1 MRIEIV
7 TPAPPG
13 SHHGN
18 QVTAQRWADLLT
30 DLGHET
36 AVTTAWSGEPVDVLV
51 ALHALRSGAAVRAFA
66 AAHPD
71 RPRVIALT
79 GTDLYRDL
87 AGSAEA
93 QRTIEAADALVV
105 LQPLAVDAVPAQLRG
120 RVHVIHQS
128 VVAPAAPDDVP
139 DGFEVVLLAH
149 LRAVKDPF
157 LAAEATRLLPAGSR
171 VRVTHF
177 GAALDP
183 GTGERARA
191 EAVSNPRY
199 RWLGDVPREQ
209 ALRHLVVSRLLVLT
223 SRLEGGAN
231 AISEA
236 LAAGIPVL
244 STRVDGSVGL
254 LGDDYPGYV
263 EVGDAAGLARLLE
276 RAEADPAFL
285 AALTTHVRARRG
297 LVDPERER
305 RAWAALLA
313 RVSGESA
320 AR

>member
-7 TPAPPG
+7 TPAPRG

-18 QVTAQRWADLLT
+18 RVTAQRWADLLN

-51 ALHALRSGAAVRAFA
+51 ALHALRSAAAVRAFA

-71 RPRVIALT
+71 RSLVVALT

-87 AGSAEA
+87 PGSAEA
-93 QRTIEAADALVV
+93 QATIDTADALVV
-105 LQPLAVDAVPAQLRG
+105 LQPLAVDALALPLRD

-128 VVAPAAPDDVP
+128 VVAPAAPEDVP

-157 LAAEATRLLPAGSR
+157 LVAEATRLLPSGSR
-171 VRVTHF
+171 VRVTHL

-191 EAVSNPRY
+191 EAAANPRY

-209 ALRHLVVSRLLVLT
+209 ALRHLVSSRLLVLT

-236 LAAGIPVL
+236 LAAGVPVL

-254 LGDDYPGYV
+254 LGDDYPGYI
-263 EVGDAAGLARLLE
+263 EVGDAADLARLLE

-285 AALTTHVRARRG
+285 AALTERVQARRG

-305 RAWAALLA
+305 GAWAELLA
-313 RVSGESA
+313 GLMG
-320 AR
+320 

>member
-7 TPAPPG
+7 TPAARG

-18 QVTAQRWADLLT
+18 RVTAQRWADLLT
-30 DLGHET
+30 DLGHSA

-51 ALHALRSGAAVRAFA
+51 ALHALRSAAAVRAFA

-71 RPRVIALT
+71 RPLVVALT

-87 AGSAEA
+87 AGSTEA
-93 QRTIEAADALVV
+93 QQTIEAADALVV
-105 LQPLAVDAVPAQLRG
+105 LQPLAVDAVPVPLRD

-128 VVAPAAPDDVP
+128 VVAPAAPDGFDP
-139 DGFEVVLLAH
+139 DRFDTVLLAH

-157 LAAEATRLLPAGSR
+157 LVAEATRLLPPTSR
-171 VRVTHF
+171 VRVTHL

-191 EAVSNPRY
+191 EAAANPRY

-209 ALRHLVVSRLLVLT
+209 ALGHLVRSRLLVLT

-236 LAAGIPVL
+236 LAAGVPVL
-244 STRVDGSVGL
+244 CTRVDGSVGL

-263 EVGDAAGLARLLE
+263 EVGDAADLARLLG

-285 AALTTHVRARRG
+285 ATLTAHVQDRRS

-305 RAWAALLA
+305 AAWAELLA
-313 RVSGESA
+313 GLTG
-320 AR
+320 